1 MTMAAASGEPFS
13 VELEADEQRVMWS
26 WTRSAPGINSPSCF
40 RAGGASSMRRPRS
53 RRCSTRMDS
62 EPKDPVMNDGA
73 LVGAR
78 GTSAD
83 AAGGP
88 AAAARV
94 DAARAGRHC
103 LLVSLRAQ
111 LVWLHDQGKF

>member
-1 MTMAAASGEPFS
+1 VVVDAERTPYQLA
-13 VELEADEQRVMWS
+13 VV
-26 WTRSAPGINSPSCF
+26 F

-53 RRCSTRMDS
+53 RRCSTRTGS
-62 EPKDPVMNDGA
+62 EPKDPVMNDAG

-94 DAARAGRHC
+94 DAARARTAF

-111 LVWLHDQGKF
+111 LVWPHDQGEF

>member
-1 MTMAAASGEPFS
+1 VVVDAERTWYQLAVVFQGGWRIVHASPEGQALLDAHG
-13 VELEADEQRVMWS
+13 V
-26 WTRSAPGINSPSCF
+26 
-40 RAGGASSMRRPRS
+40 RRP
-53 RRCSTRMDS
+53 
-62 EPKDPVMNDGA
+62 KDAVMNDAG

-94 DAARAGRHC
+94 DAARARTAFV
-103 LLVSLRAQ
+103 LVSLRAQ
-111 LVWLHDQGKF
+111 LVWPHDQGEF